1 MLITLHRPNQIGGCI
16 TEIES
21 AAGTKVFIDL
31 GHNLP
36 KGGDDAPDEYDSDEA
51 ILELTRGA
59 QAILY
64 THIHGDHIG
73 LFNHVPDGTKQ
84 YIGPLAKNLMLHKFE
99 HMSTI
104 PGEKELYERQYKQ
117 LEQFEVYEKGSDF
130 KIRDITV
137 TPFQVSHSAAD
148 SYMLRID
155 CDGKTIL
162 HTGDFRDHGYMGTGV
177 FKVLEPFH
185 IKDNVDVLITE
196 GTNIGNTSKSM
207 RKESTLKKEFAD
219 VITQYKYVFIL
230 CSSTDEDRIESI
242 YGANLQS
249 AKRPFITDDYQ
260 KYAMELI
267 TDNAEEKRPYY
278 HFDKTPIYAYSPTA
292 VKMNWMMEHI
302 GFVMLIRRSE
312 KFQRYLDKILQFCK
326 PEQTCLVY
334 SQYHG
339 YIDNREGNTA
349 FNPEAYDFIQ
359 QFKKRGFAFREIH
372 TSGHASADTIKKLIE
387 MVNPKHA
394 IIGIHKDEGQTLE
407 SLGLNDE
414 LKNKIIDNQVIDGS
428 KTIVLEFNN

>member
-1 MLITLHRPNQIGGCI
+1 MKIILHRPNQIGGCI

-36 KGGDDAPDEYDSDEA
+36 KGGEDAPDEYDSDEA
-51 ILELTRGA
+51 IMELTRGA

-73 LFNHVPDGTKQ
+73 LFHHVPDGTKQ
-84 YIGPLAKNLMLHKFE
+84 YVGPLAKELMLHKFQ
-99 HMSTI
+99 HMSHI
-104 PGEKELYERQYKQ
+104 PGEEELYEWYIKQ
-117 LEQFEVYEKGSDF
+117 LEQFEVYDKGHEF
-130 KIRDITV
+130 KIGDITI

-155 CDGKTIL
+155 CDGKTVL

-219 VITQYKYVFIL
+219 VIKQYKYVFVM
-230 CSSTDEDRIESI
+230 CSSTDADRLESI
-242 YGANLQS
+242 YGANMQS
-249 AKRPFITDDYQ
+249 VKRPFITDGYQ
-260 KYAMELI
+260 KDVMMILAGAA
-267 TDNAEEKRPYY
+267 DNKRPFY
-278 HFDKTPIYAYSPTA
+278 HFDSVEPYSYCPTNE
-292 VKMNWMMEHI
+292 KLNWLMKNK
-302 GFVMLIRRSE
+302 GFVMLIRCSD
-312 KFQRYLDKILQFCK
+312 KFKRFLEKILPLCT
-326 PEQTCLVY
+326 PEQSCIVY

-339 YIDNREGNTA
+339 YIDNRKDNTA
-349 FNPEAYDFIQ
+349 FNPIAYDFIQ
-359 QFKKRGFAFREIH
+359 QFKERGFAFREIH
-372 TSGHASADTIKKLIE
+372 TSGHASAETIKKLIE
-387 MVNPKHA
+387 TVNPKQS

-407 SLGLNDE
+407 SLGLSDE
-414 LKNKIIDNQVIDGS
+414 LRGKIIAKQ
-428 KTIVLEFNN
+428 TLEL

>member
-1 MLITLHRPNQIGGCI
+1 MKKANTNMIITLHRPNQIGGCI

-21 AAGTKVFIDL
+21 AAGTKIFIDL

-36 KGGDDAPDEYDSDEA
+36 KGGEDAPDEFDSDEA
-51 ILELTRGA
+51 ILELTSGA

-73 LFNHVPDGTKQ
+73 LFNHVPDGMKQ
-84 YIGPLAKNLMLHKFE
+84 YIGPLAKSLMLHKFQ
-99 HMSTI
+99 HMRKI
-104 PGEKELYERQYKQ
+104 PGKKELYESYIKQ
-117 LEQFEVYEKGSDF
+117 LEQFEIYDKGHEF
-130 KIRDITV
+130 KIGDITV

-185 IKDNVDVLITE
+185 IKDNVVVLITE

-207 RKESTLKKEFAD
+207 RKESELKKEFSD
-219 VITQYKYVFIL
+219 VIKQYKYVFVI
-230 CSSTDEDRIESI
+230 CSSTDADRLESI
-242 YGANLQS
+242 YAANKQS
-249 AKRPFITDDYQ
+249 MKRPFVTDDYQ
-260 KYAMELI
+260 KTTMDIISNYADKE
-267 TDNAEEKRPYY
+267 RPFY
-278 HFDKTPIYAYSPTA
+278 HFDQIPIYTYSPT
-292 VKMNWMMEHI
+292 VDKMNWMMENI
-302 GFVMLIRRSE
+302 GFIMLIRRSE
-312 KFQRYLDKILQFCK
+312 KFQGYLDKILQFCK

-349 FNPEAYDFIQ
+349 FNPETYAFIQ
-359 QFKKRGFAFREIH
+359 QFKDRGFAFREIH
-372 TSGHASADTIKKLIE
+372 TSGHASAHTIKKLIE
-387 MVNPKHA
+387 TINPKQA

-407 SLGLNDE
+407 SLGLSDE
-414 LKNKIIDNQVIDGS
+414 LKNKIIDNEWGLAPS
-428 KTIVLEFNN
+428 

>member
-1 MLITLHRPNQIGGCI
+1 MKITLHRPNQIGGCI

-21 AAGTKVFIDL
+21 ASGTKVFIDL

-84 YIGPLAKNLMLHKFE
+84 YIGPLAKELMLHKFQ
-99 HMSTI
+99 HMSQI
-104 PGEKELYERQYKQ
+104 PGEKDLYEGYIKQ
-117 LEQFEVYEKGSDF
+117 LEQFEIYDKGHEF
-130 KIRDITV
+130 KIGDITI

-155 CDGKTIL
+155 CDGKTVL

-207 RKESTLKKEFAD
+207 RKESTLKKEFVD
-219 VITQYKYVFIL
+219 VIKQYKYVFVM
-230 CSSTDEDRIESI
+230 CSSTDADRLESI

-249 AKRPFITDDYQ
+249 AQRPFITDGYQ
-260 KYAMELI
+260 KDTMMIIARAADKE
-267 TDNAEEKRPYY
+267 RPFY
-278 HFDKTPIYAYSPTA
+278 HFDRTEPYDYWPTNE
-292 VKMNWMMEHI
+292 KLNWLI
-302 GFVMLIRRSE
+302 KNKGFVMLIRCSE
-312 KFQRYLDKILQFCK
+312 KFQMFLDNILPFCTPK
-326 PEQTCLVY
+326 QTCLVY

-339 YIDNREGNTA
+339 YIDNREDNTA
-349 FNPEAYDFIQ
+349 FNPVAYVFIQ
-359 QFKKRGFAFREIH
+359 QFKERGFAFREIH

-387 MVNPKHA
+387 TVNPKQA
-394 IIGIHKDEGQTLE
+394 IIGIHKEEGQTLE
-407 SLGLNDE
+407 SLKLSDE
-414 LKNKIIDNQVIDGS
+414 LKNKITD
-428 KTIVLEFNN
+428 KMVLEL

>member
-1 MLITLHRPNQIGGCI
+1 MKITLHRPNQIGGCI

-21 AAGTKVFIDL
+21 AAGIKVFIDL

-36 KGGDDAPDEYDSDEA
+36 RGGEDALDEYDSDDA
-51 ILELTRGA
+51 IMKLTLGA

-73 LFNHVPDGTKQ
+73 LFNHVPGGMKQ

-104 PGEKELYERQYKQ
+104 TDEKELYERQYKQ
-117 LEQFEVYEKGSDF
+117 LEQFEVYEKGCEF
-130 KIRDITV
+130 KIGDITI

-155 CDGKTIL
+155 CDGKTVL
-162 HTGDFRDHGYMGTGV
+162 HTGDFRDHGYMGTGL

-219 VITQYKYVFIL
+219 VIKQYKYVFVL
-230 CSSTDEDRIESI
+230 CSSTDEDRLESI
-242 YGANLQS
+242 YSANIQS

-260 KYAMELI
+260 KYSMQLI
-267 TDNAEEKRPYY
+267 TDNADKKRPYY

-312 KFQRYLDKILQFCK
+312 KFQRYLDKILHFCK

-339 YIDNREGNTA
+339 YIDNREANTA
-349 FNPEAYDFIQ
+349 FNPEAYAFIQ
-359 QFKKRGFAFREIH
+359 QFMVRGFAFREIH
-372 TSGHASADTIKKLIE
+372 TSGHTSADTIKKLIE
-387 MVNPKHA
+387 TVNPKQA
-394 IIGIHKDEGQTLE
+394 IIGIHKNEGQTLE
-407 SLGLNDE
+407 TLGLSDE
-414 LKNKIIDNQVIDGS
+414 LKNKIIDNQVIDDS
-428 KTIVLEFNN
+428 KTVALEF